1 VLGVPLFCSRS
12 TKANGMGTRV
22 DLRANFSVAHLS
34 PAQRVVNLLLNAA
47 MQWVGVAVSDGANMY
62 PGWRFENAPNNAPFG
77 DRGGVGRG
85 NARQLRG

>member
-1 VLGVPLFCSRS
+1 MRNSFNGFSGVKRGGRWEVLGVPLFCSRS

-47 MQWVGVAVSDGANMY
+47 MQWVGVA
-62 PGWRFENAPNNAPFG
+62 
-77 DRGGVGRG
+77 
-85 NARQLRG
+85 